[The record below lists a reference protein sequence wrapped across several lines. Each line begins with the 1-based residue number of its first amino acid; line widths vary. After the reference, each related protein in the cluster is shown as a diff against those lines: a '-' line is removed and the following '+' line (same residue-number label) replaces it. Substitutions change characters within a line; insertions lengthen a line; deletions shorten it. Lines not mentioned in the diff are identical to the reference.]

1 MDNHFI
7 PFFSHEY
14 NYNSHAKSL
23 FSKQILSWLYRCR
36 QRRKTEECPWAG
48 SNGLR
53 AKWAH
58 LSLPDSLNALP
69 LCSHLLPKCPP
80 RLQREHLYI
89 PHTEGEIL
97 SVSRDQKHSITWKLV
112 GNANPGAS
120 PPAPTGET
128 LAGCILTRPQG
139 DSGAVKFGA
148 TALRKIK

>member
-1 MDNHFI
+1 MNT
-7 PFFSHEY
+7 ST
-14 NYNSHAKSL
+14 
-23 FSKQILSWLYRCR
+23 ILMLRASSPSRFYHGCIGCR
-36 QRRKTEECPWAG
+36 QRRKIEECPWAG
-48 SNGLR
+48 SNGLK

-80 RLQREHLYI
+80 CLQREHLYI

-97 SVSRDQKHSITWKLV
+97 SVSQDQKHSITWELV
-112 GNANPGAS
+112 ENANPGAS
-120 PPAPTGET
+120 PPTPPTGET
-128 LAGCILTRPQG
+128 LAGCILRSSQG